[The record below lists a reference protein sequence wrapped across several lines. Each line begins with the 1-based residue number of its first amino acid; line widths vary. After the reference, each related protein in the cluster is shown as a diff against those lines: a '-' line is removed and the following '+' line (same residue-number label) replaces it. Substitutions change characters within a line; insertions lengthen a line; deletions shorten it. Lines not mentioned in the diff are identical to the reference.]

1 MDPSSS
7 MISQFHLGVSADG
20 GECLMVFV
28 DEEQRAMKCVAN
40 FSEFRA
46 FVSGLC
52 EIAEEMARRQSTES
66 ETLAEAEAEEEQPAV
81 RVSAGRGLLD
91 VASGAFA
98 HDVDRDCI
106 KGALVGA
113 DGNMLGLKMSPEV
126 ASQLSRALLL
136 ATPAQLA
143 S

>member
-40 FSEFRA
+40 LNEFRA
-46 FVSGLC
+46 FVTGLC
-52 EIAEEMARRQSTES
+52 EIAEEMQRRQASEEAESAMTRETEQLARR
-66 ETLAEAEAEEEQPAV
+66 A
-81 RVSAGRGLLD
+81 RGLVD

-98 HDVDRDCI
+98 HDADHDCI

-113 DGNMLGLKMSPEV
+113 DGKMVGLQMSSEV

>member
-40 FSEFRA
+40 LNEFRA
-46 FVSGLC
+46 FVTGLC
-52 EIAEEMARRQSTES
+52 EIAEEMQRRQSTDS
-66 ETLAEAEAEEEQPAV
+66 ETEGEEADETAKLARRA
-81 RVSAGRGLLD
+81 RGLLD

-98 HDVDRDCI
+98 HDADHDCI

-113 DGNMLGLKMSPEV
+113 DGKMLGLQMSSEV

>member
-40 FSEFRA
+40 ISEFRA
-46 FVSGLC
+46 FVTGLC
-52 EIAEEMARRQSTES
+52 EIAEEMARRQA
-66 ETLAEAEAEEEQPAV
+66 AEA
-81 RVSAGRGLLD
+81 SMAGDDDETATIARPDGLLD

-98 HDVDRDCI
+98 HDAQRDCI

-113 DGNMLGLKMSPEV
+113 DGGMVGVQMSPEV

>member
-7 MISQFHLGVSADG
+7 LISQFHLGVSADG

-40 FSEFRA
+40 ISEFRA
-46 FVSGLC
+46 FVNGLC
-52 EIAEEMARRQSTES
+52 EIAEEMSRRQANEPASDED
-66 ETLAEAEAEEEQPAV
+66 EEPKTVEMSPA
-81 RVSAGRGLLD
+81 ARGLLA
-91 VASGAFA
+91 VSAGAFA
-98 HDVDRDCI
+98 HDADHDCI

-113 DGNMLGLKMSPEV
+113 DGNMLGVQMSPEV

>member
-1 MDPSSS
+1 MEPSSS
-7 MISQFHLGVSADG
+7 MINQFHLGVSADG

-52 EIAEEMARRQSTES
+52 EIAEEMARRQSTEDDPAAIEGG
-66 ETLAEAEAEEEQPAV
+66 ETV
-81 RVSAGRGLLD
+81 RIASPRGLLD

-98 HDVDRDCI
+98 HDADRDCI

-113 DGNMLGLKMSPEV
+113 DGNLLGLKMSPEV

-136 ATPAQLA
+136 ATPAQMA

>member
-52 EIAEEMARRQSTES
+52 EIAEEMARRQCTDGES
-66 ETLAEAEAEEEQPAV
+66 GSDEQADEQPV
-81 RVSAGRGLLD
+81 RVTPGRGLLD

-98 HDVDRDCI
+98 HDNDRDCI

-126 ASQLSRALLL
+126 AAQLSRALLL
-136 ATPAQLA
+136 ATPAQMA

>member
-52 EIAEEMARRQSTES
+52 EIAEEMARRQSTEIES
-66 ETLAEAEAEEEQPAV
+66 DEDGDEQPAV
-81 RVSAGRGLLD
+81 RASPSRGLLD

-113 DGNMLGLKMSPEV
+113 DGNMFGLKMSPEV

>member
-40 FSEFRA
+40 LSEFRA
-46 FVSGLC
+46 FVNGLC
-52 EIAEEMARRQSTES
+52 EIADEMARRQASDGEGDGT
-66 ETLAEAEAEEEQPAV
+66 TLQNVNAPN
-81 RVSAGRGLLD
+81 GLLD

-98 HDVDRDCI
+98 HDAAHDCI
-106 KGALVGA
+106 KGALVDAAG
-113 DGNMLGLKMSPEV
+113 GMVGVQMSPEV

-136 ATPAQLA
+136 ATPAQQA

>member
-1 MDPSSS
+1 
-7 MISQFHLGVSADG
+7 
-20 GECLMVFV
+20 
-28 DEEQRAMKCVAN
+28 MKCVAN

-52 EIAEEMARRQSTES
+52 EIAEEMARRQSTEN
-66 ETLAEAEAEEEQPAV
+66 EPDGEEEQRAV
-81 RVSAGRGLLD
+81 RVGPPRGMLD

-98 HDVDRDCI
+98 HDSDRDCI

-126 ASQLSRALLL
+126 ASKLSRALLL

>member
-46 FVSGLC
+46 FVTGLC
-52 EIAEEMARRQSTES
+52 EIADEMARRQSSDVEGDGT
-66 ETLAEAEAEEEQPAV
+66 TLKNVNAP
-81 RVSAGRGLLD
+81 SGLLD

-98 HDVDRDCI
+98 HDADHDCI
-106 KGALVGA
+106 KGALVDA
-113 DGNMLGLKMSPEV
+113 DGGMLGVQMSPEV

>member
-40 FSEFRA
+40 FTEFRA
-46 FVSGLC
+46 FVTGLC
-52 EIAEEMARRQSTES
+52 EIAEEMARRQASDAS
-66 ETLAEAEAEEEQPAV
+66 ETEDEDGTTTIARPN
-81 RVSAGRGLLD
+81 GLLD

-98 HDVDRDCI
+98 HDAQRDCI

-113 DGNMLGLKMSPEV
+113 DGGMVGVKMSPEV

>member
-52 EIAEEMARRQSTES
+52 EIAEEMARRQSTENES
-66 ETLAEAEAEEEQPAV
+66 DDDAEEQPAV
-81 RVSAGRGLLD
+81 RVSPGRGLLD

-98 HDVDRDCI
+98 HDSDRDCI

>member
-1 MDPSSS
+1 MDPSSGL
-7 MISQFHLGVSADG
+7 ISQFHLGVSADG

-28 DEEQRAMKCVAN
+28 DDEQRAMKCVAN
-40 FSEFRA
+40 YSEFRA

-52 EIAEEMARRQSTES
+52 EIAQEMARRQGS
-66 ETLAEAEAEEEQPAV
+66 EEANQQAV
-81 RVSAGRGLLD
+81 QLSRALLD

-98 HDVDRDCI
+98 HDADRDCI

-113 DGNMLGLKMSPEV
+113 DGGMVGVKMSPEV

>member
-46 FVSGLC
+46 FVTGLC
-52 EIAEEMARRQSTES
+52 EIAEEMARRQATEGDG
-66 ETLAEAEAEEEQPAV
+66 EAETAQPITPPSIA
-81 RVSAGRGLLD
+81 AGLLA

-98 HDVDRDCI
+98 HDAQHDCI

-113 DGNMLGLKMSPEV
+113 DGGMMGVQMSPEV